1 MNAGSKLAPAG
12 DEGEAGDPGSAVK
25 RRRRSQDRDVSSAG
39 ASPKA
44 DGKGEDDK
52 SGDGAGV
59 KAELV
64 NGATTDASGAVKPE
78 AAFWSALE
86 DSKDEVCFAKGHG
99 LLMVCVEIPV
109 HSRRLANFCL
119 LSLQYKRFC
128 QGCDCRYVTCAVL
141 CSALL
146 CSAVQCCAVQSRQ
159 GHMRMLLLVQVMLS
173 IAGIGQIAAESQSVN
188 LAGNQ
193 PFC

>member
-1 MNAGSKLAPAG
+1 MNAGSKLAPAA

-44 DGKGEDDK
+44 DGKGEGDK
-52 SGDGAGV
+52 GENDEGEDGAGV
-59 KAELV
+59 KAEPV

-78 AAFWSALE
+78 AAFWTALE
-86 DSKDEVCFAKGHG
+86 DSKDEVCFALKGRG

-119 LSLQYKRFC
+119 LSLQSKHFC
-128 QGCDCRYVTCAVL
+128 LGCGCRCVTCAVL
-141 CSALL
+141 CFVVQCCALL
-146 CSAVQCCAVQSRQ
+146 CSAVLCRTD
-159 GHMRMLLLVQVMLS
+159 
-173 IAGIGQIAAESQSVN
+173 
-188 LAGNQ
+188 
-193 PFC
+193 